1 MPITISIDGELLN
14 AQHRL
19 SAVIM
24 SKTTQPFL
32 IAWGYAKAS
41 AQIYDTGKK
50 RSMDERITVGG
61 TKITMKECA
70 IVRHAMNNWS
80 TNEHGTIEFAQ
91 PRHDQLVKEIYLKHK
106 EFLYYTN
113 AHKPAGPAF
122 YHAAALKMYAEMIH
136 FSKHHNYQHDQTPIE
151 RAQLFIDVC
160 NHGYSLKG
168 IPVGVTESA
177 AFKLRILREKRQ
189 QDKKS
194 PTRYWADKL
203 ALQLTITAAYKFMTG
218 EHVEFLRKPE
228 RDPFNNFLKMPT
240 TNRLHESQV
249 KLAYLISPMKN
260 VQIVLDQGRADKLKK
275 ISEATKGN
283 MTNVSVAGEFIEFEQ
298 PKLSSSKLAQAL
310 LNSAID
316 RAFSQLPQQ

>member
-1 MPITISIDGELLN
+1 MNFAEIKERPEWSPSEIHSSIGTSVIDVSPDLAALLLTLNFKNNRILSKTQVVKFAQDMKQGRWHLSNDAITISIDGELLN

-32 IAWGYAKAS
+32 IAWGYAKSS

-61 TKITMKECA
+61 TKITTKECA
-70 IVRHAMNNWS
+70 IVRHAMNKWS
-80 TNEHGTIEFAQ
+80 INEHGTIEFAQ
-91 PRHDQLVKEIYLKHK
+91 PRHDELVKQIYLKHK
-106 EFLYYTN
+106 EFLYLTN

-136 FSKHHNYQHDQTPIE
+136 FGKHHDYHHDQTPIE

-168 IPVGVTESA
+168 IPVGITESA
-177 AFKLRILREKRQ
+177 AFKLRVLRERRQ

-194 PTRYWADKL
+194 VTKYWADKF
-203 ALQLTITAAYKFMTG
+203 ALQLTVTAAYKFMTG
-218 EHVEFLRKPE
+218 EHVEFLRRPE
-228 RDPFNNFLKMPT
+228 SDPFNNFLKVPS
-240 TNRLHESQV
+240 TNRLHESQSNW
-249 KLAYLISPMKN
+249 LI
-260 VQIVLDQGRADKLKK
+260 
-275 ISEATKGN
+275 
-283 MTNVSVAGEFIEFEQ
+283 
-298 PKLSSSKLAQAL
+298 
-310 LNSAID
+310 
-316 RAFSQLPQQ
+316 